1 MTDLSFPENLLEF
14 DTRFPDEESCRAY
27 FAAVRWPDGF
37 RCPRCFRPGWRLN
50 GRALFECQLGH
61 QTSLTARTIFHSTRK
76 PLRLWFRVM
85 FLMAAQKQGLSAKN
99 LMRLLG
105 FRSFQTAWHWLHKL
119 RRATV
124 RRGRDRLFG
133 VVEVDECLLEGKPKS
148 AAHWGHPVVVGAV
161 EHNAKRIGR
170 VRLELIKERSGP
182 TVTRFV
188 HENVQPGSAIATDG
202 YQAYA
207 VMSERGYEH
216 RPHVRDPKALPAIH
230 RVFGL
235 LQRWLMGTHQGSVS
249 PKHLQSYLDEY
260 AFRFNRRHSASPG
273 RLFARLLEQGAY
285 TRAETWRSLVGT

>member
-161 EHNAKRIGR
+161 EHNAS
-170 VRLELIKERSGP
+170 RLLVAHVLDS
-182 TVTRFV
+182 
-188 HENVQPGSAIATDG
+188 
-202 YQAYA
+202 AYA
-207 VMSERGYEH
+207 AQYGGVFSAFPDLSDAGRFPPSGIRERLI
-216 RPHVRDPKALPAIH
+216 A
-230 RVFGL
+230 
-235 LQRWLMGTHQGSVS
+235 
-249 PKHLQSYLDEY
+249 
-260 AFRFNRRHSASPG
+260 RR
-273 RLFARLLEQGAY
+273 R
-285 TRAETWRSLVGT
+285 